1 MLWKAALYGS
11 ADVSKSRV
19 IITNVALVVTLI
31 SIYGWWTDFVPS
43 AAWVVTGFSIAM
55 TATIICVAAFY
66 WAVLTGRT
74 TFRPNTSVPMKILVV
89 LFGPIIVFLIFSLS
103 IMHGV
108 GDITTRVIGR
118 DEQLISDLSK
128 HYNRSS
134 RRSCDFRLEGHGIDT
149 AFPNHVCITEA
160 AFTRLPQKGVY
171 RLHILRTELG
181 FHIVSF
187 DLAPS
192 R

>member
-1 MLWKAALYGS
+1 MSWKAAFYGS

-31 SIYGWWTDFVPS
+31 SIYGWWADFVPS
-43 AAWVVTGFSIAM
+43 AAWIDTGFSLAM
-55 TATIICVAAFY
+55 AATILCATAFY
-66 WAVLTGRT
+66 WAVLTGQT
-74 TFRPNTSVPMKILVV
+74 AFRPGTSAPMKLLVV
-89 LFGPIIVFLIFSLS
+89 LFGPVVVFLFLSVS

-108 GDITTRVIGR
+108 GDIATRLFGR
-118 DEQLISDLSK
+118 DEELISDLSK
-128 HYNRSS
+128 HYNRS
-134 RRSCDFRLEGHGIDT
+134 RRSCDFRLEGHDIDN

-160 AFTRLPQKGVY
+160 AFARLPQKGVY
-171 RLHILRTELG
+171 RLQTLRSELG

-187 DLAPS
+187 DLGPS